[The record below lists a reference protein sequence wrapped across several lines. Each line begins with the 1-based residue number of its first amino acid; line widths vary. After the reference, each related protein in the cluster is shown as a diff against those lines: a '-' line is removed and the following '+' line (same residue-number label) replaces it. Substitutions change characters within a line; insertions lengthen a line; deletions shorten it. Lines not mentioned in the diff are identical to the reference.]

1 MTSIDFIFKPIKNI
15 FLTTV
20 VFLFASICV
29 SAQDN
34 TIQPTT
40 IKTNIARPIQKNVS
54 PKPKII
60 AHRGAWK
67 KLNLPQNS
75 IASLRQAIKLKF
87 YGSEFDIRMT
97 SDDSLIINH
106 DPTFFDME
114 IEQSTYAELIEH
126 KLSNGEKLP
135 TLREYILSGIHKNK
149 KTKLICEIKPSGI
162 SVERSLL
169 IAQKAHQQIQFLKAQ
184 DKVIYISFSYAVL
197 KKIIELDTNVSTQYL
212 GGDVSPEQL
221 KIDLISGL
229 DYQILKIKNR
239 SEWLDSAKKN
249 MVTLNA
255 WTINTV
261 EDMDWIIQNDF
272 DFITTDE
279 PELFKK
285 KIK

>member
-1 MTSIDFIFKPIKNI
+1 MIPFK
-15 FLTTV
+15 TD
-20 VFLFASICV
+20 
-29 SAQDN
+29 SAK
-34 TIQPTT
+34 
-40 IKTNIARPIQKNVS
+40 KTEKRNS
-54 PKPKII
+54 SKPKII

-87 YGSEFDIRMT
+87 YGSEFDVRMT
-97 SDDSLIINH
+97 TDDSLIINH

-114 IEQSTYAELIEH
+114 IEKSTYAELIEH

-162 SVERSLL
+162 SKERSLL
-169 IAQKAHQQIQFLKAQ
+169 IAQKAHQQIQRLKAQ

-197 KKIIELDTNVSTQYL
+197 KKIIELDPNASTQYL

-221 KIDLISGL
+221 KIDGISGL
-229 DYQILKIKNR
+229 DYQISKIKNR
-239 SEWLDSAKKN
+239 SEWLYSAKENKI
-249 MVTLNA
+249 TLNA
-255 WTINTV
+255 WTVNKV
-261 EDMDWIIQNDF
+261 EDMDWVIQNSF

-279 PELFKK
+279 PEFFMEKLKNY
-285 KIK
+285 